1 MARKA
6 KTTLTELE
14 LEFMKR
20 IWENP
25 PWTAQQIRKQLERS
39 GCSLTE
45 STVRTMLRILEQK
58 RYLTHDVEGRTFLYR
73 PRVEQAQATGSILS
87 DVLNRAF
94 GGSPLLLVRSLLN
107 QEEVSDADL
116 RQIKQLIAEAEEAN
130 D

>member
-73 PRVEQAQATGSILS
+73 PRVEQA
-87 DVLNRAF
+87 
-94 GGSPLLLVRSLLN
+94 
-107 QEEVSDADL
+107 
-116 RQIKQLIAEAEEAN
+116 
-130 D
+130 